1 MLKDVCN
8 EVIEKMKSIYDYFS
22 SYDYIIATG
31 GTYDAWATDF
41 NAVFANM
48 EGFSVIPAN
57 VNDPTLPTY
66 SRTCADII
74 SPRQSSALESE
85 ELNEY

>member
-1 MLKDVCN
+1 
-8 EVIEKMKSIYDYFS
+8 MKSIYDYFS

-57 VNDPTLPTY
+57 VNDPTTY
-66 SRTCADII
+66 QRILERTRILFL
-74 SPRQSSALESE
+74 PRQSSALESE

>member
-1 MLKDVCN
+1 
-8 EVIEKMKSIYDYFS
+8 MKSIYDYFS

-57 VNDPTLPTY
+57 VNDPTLTNVFSNVRGY
-66 SRTCADII
+66 YFSLVNRL
-74 SPRQSSALESE
+74 R
-85 ELNEY
+85 